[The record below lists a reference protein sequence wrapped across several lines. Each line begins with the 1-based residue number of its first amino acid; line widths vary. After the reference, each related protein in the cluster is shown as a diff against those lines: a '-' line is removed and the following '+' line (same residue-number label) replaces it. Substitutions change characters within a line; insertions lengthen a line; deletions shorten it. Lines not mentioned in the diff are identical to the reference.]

1 MLPAHP
7 AYLPGRAV
15 QHQNVIWKGICG
27 VAAGRKSSDTASRE
41 RDNAL
46 HGACVLIAD
55 DDEALREV
63 LARVL
68 AEEGYAFDEAANGAQ
83 VLEKVALSHKTRPD
97 IVLLDLGMPD
107 MDGIQILQTMLEQGI
122 DTPVIIITGRESGS
136 LVVKAMQ
143 IGAADYIRKPFAD
156 LDDVVLAVNRVLA
169 YERMKREIQE
179 SKTPTARPDPTERIV
194 GSSPQM
200 ISIFKTIGRVARTQA
215 TVLVTGETGT
225 GKELMAEA
233 LHNASD
239 RRSGPLIKVNCAA
252 LPETLLE
259 SELFGHEKG
268 SFTGALAQHKGR
280 FEAAHKGTIFLDE
293 VGEMSLA
300 TQKKLLRVLQE
311 REFERVGGTAPVKVD
326 VRVIAATN
334 RTLRD
339 EVLEG
344 RFREDLYYRLNVI
357 EVAMPPL
364 RDRKEDIPAL
374 VSHFLDKHRYSG
386 VAMPARISEEA
397 MDNLMEY
404 DWPGNV
410 RELENI
416 IQRAVVLSRG
426 ELITPD
432 HIVFQSEMS
441 RYILD
446 VDQKVRGGASLAEML
461 ADVRRQAITTSLRMH
476 DGDREKAAEQLGVS
490 GKDFETM
497 MAELEM
503 LQGVE

>member
-1 MLPAHP
+1 M
-7 AYLPGRAV
+7 AV
-15 QHQNVIWKGICG
+15 K
-27 VAAGRKSSDTASRE
+27 RKHTDTDTSTQ
-41 RDNAL
+41 
-46 HGACVLIAD
+46 GARVLIAD
-55 DDEALREV
+55 DDEAIREV
-63 LARVL
+63 LSRVL
-68 AEEGYAFDEAANGAQ
+68 EVEGYALDEAANGQ
-83 VLEKVALSHKTRPD
+83 EVLEKVATSNKNQPN
-97 IVLLDLGMPD
+97 IVLLDIGMPD
-107 MDGIQILQTMLEQGI
+107 TDGIQILQTILEQGI
-122 DTPVIIITGRESGS
+122 DIPVIIITGRGSGS

-156 LDDVVLAVNRVLA
+156 LDDIVHAVKRVLTYERLKQEVLAT
-169 YERMKREIQE
+169 K
-179 SKTPTARPDPTERIV
+179 SPTTHPDPTERIV
-194 GSSPQM
+194 GSSPEM
-200 ISIFKTIGRVARTQA
+200 IDIFKTIGRVARTQA

-233 LHNASD
+233 IHNASD

-311 REFERVGGTAPVKVD
+311 REFERVGGNIPVKVD

-334 RTLRD
+334 RNLRD
-339 EVLEG
+339 EVLDG
-344 RFREDLYYRLNVI
+344 RFREDLFYRLNVI
-357 EVAMPPL
+357 EVHMPPL

-397 MDNLMEY
+397 VELLMEH

-426 ELITPD
+426 DLITPE
-432 HIVFQSEMS
+432 HIMFQPEMS
-441 RYILD
+441 RFILD
-446 VDQKVRGGASLAEML
+446 VDQRVRAGASLDEML
-461 ADVRRQAITTSLRMH
+461 ADVRRQAIATAMRLN
-476 DGDREKAAEQLGVS
+476 DLDRKKAANQLGITLEHLENLV
-490 GKDFETM
+490 
-497 MAELEM
+497 AELDIA
-503 LQGVE
+503 